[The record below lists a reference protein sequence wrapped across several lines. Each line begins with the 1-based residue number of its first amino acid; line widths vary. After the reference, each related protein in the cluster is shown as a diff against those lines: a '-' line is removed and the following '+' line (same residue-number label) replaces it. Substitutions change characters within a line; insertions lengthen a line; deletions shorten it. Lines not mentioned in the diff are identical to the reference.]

1 MTENKKSFPMTVN
14 PVSDLD
20 ICRHVCNL
28 MRKRHVTFEDCAE
41 HIGADADEFVDWLN
55 GLGTIPPSY
64 LVPLAEFL
72 GVSVA
77 ALLIPDTKS
86 EEDCF
91 PLDRRPMLRLRQYAY
106 LAQEVSLDDSLMAV
120 CRDAWKVEF
129 ENVAVPFVR
138 DAKSAN
144 DVALKSDGNVDDAL
158 NDAVMQ
164 GVLTSRARSVAE
176 LADDEYDGL
185 LDAVEST
192 ASNIY
197 RDKPGLGMN
206 LTHEYDDVMVK
217 VPAGWA
223 LRFLKRQAYLSYI
236 NAHRDAFTAPSED
249 GDWMTTL
256 IASGWHPTAN
266 DFDCGCATG
275 EPTIVYEGDD
285 APAFP
290 DDVQVPYEDEDVSSV
305 DTDGDIVSDF
315 DVPTN
320 DTDETDEVAVHDFDG
335 DTPPLEGI
343 DWDVPCGSEAK
354 PTVQE

>member
-1 MTENKKSFPMTVN
+1 MTEDKKSFPMTVN

-41 HIGADADEFVDWLN
+41 HIGADVDEFVDWLN

-129 ENVAVPFVR
+129 ENVVVPFVR
-138 DAKSAN
+138 DAKLAN
-144 DVALKSDGNVDDAL
+144 EIAMKNDGNFDDAL
-158 NDAVMQ
+158 NDAVTQ
-164 GVLTSRARSVAE
+164 GVLTNRARSIAG

-185 LDAVEST
+185 LDAVENT

-206 LTHEYDDVMVK
+206 LTHEYDDVMAK

-266 DFDCGCATG
+266 DFDCGCVAK
-275 EPTIVYEGDD
+275 EPVIVYEDDD

-305 DTDGDIVSDF
+305 DTNGDIMSDF
-315 DVPTN
+315 DVPMD

-335 DTPPLEGI
+335 DTPQLEGI
-343 DWDVPCGSEAK
+343 DWDAPYGSDET
-354 PTVQE
+354 PTAQE

>member
-106 LAQEVSLDDSLMAV
+106 LAQEVSLDDSLMEV

-144 DVALKSDGNVDDAL
+144 DIALKSDGNVDDAL

-256 IASGWHPTAN
+256 IASGWHPTAS

-290 DDVQVPYEDEDVSSV
+290 DDVQVPYEDD
-305 DTDGDIVSDF
+305 DTPIDDTYEVTVSDF

-320 DTDETDEVAVHDFDG
+320 DTDETDEAAVHDFDG

-354 PTVQE
+354 PTAQE

>member
-1 MTENKKSFPMTVN
+1 MTEDKKSFPMTVN

-20 ICRHVCNL
+20 ICRHVCKL

-41 HIGADADEFVDWLN
+41 HIGADVDEFVDWLN

-106 LAQEVSLDDSLMAV
+106 LAQEVSLDDNLMAV

-129 ENVAVPFVR
+129 ENVAVPFTR
-138 DAKSAN
+138 DATLAN
-144 DVALKSDGNVDDAL
+144 KTVGEDCRDSVEDMLATIDE
-158 NDAVMQ
+158 Q
-164 GVLTSRARSVAE
+164 GVLSRRARSIVA
-176 LADDEYDGL
+176 LADDEYNGL
-185 LDAVEST
+185 LAAVEDTS
-192 ASNIY
+192 SNIY
-197 RDKPGLGMN
+197 HDEPRLGMN
-206 LTHEYDDVMVK
+206 LTHEYDDVMSK

-236 NAHRDAFTAPSED
+236 NARRDAFVAPCEN

-256 IASGWHPTAN
+256 IASGWHPAAV
-266 DFDCGCATG
+266 DFECGCT
-275 EPTIVYEGDD
+275 TD
-285 APAFP
+285 ASA
-290 DDVQVPYEDEDVSSV
+290 YEDSASVSDGDIPLD
-305 DTDGDIVSDF
+305 DTDGDAVCDF
-315 DVPTN
+315 DEEP
-320 DTDETDEVAVHDFDG
+320 AG
-335 DTPPLEGI
+335 
-343 DWDVPCGSEAK
+343 
-354 PTVQE
+354 QE